1 MKGIEY
7 VVNEAGER
15 KAVLIDLTEH
25 AELWNDFYKALQAK
39 QKRSEAARKANATRS
54 KEQRS
59 EVSRKANASRSEEQR
74 SEAAR
79 KASATRKANRT

>member
-1 MKGIEY
+1 MKGIEF

-25 AELWNDFYKALQAK
+25 GELCNDFYKALQDK

-59 EVSRKANASRSEEQR
+59 D
-74 SEAAR
+74 AAR
-79 KASATRKANRT
+79 KARATQTES